1 MLGPAPIAIVL
12 AISLA
17 GTSSA
22 TTGGAS
28 LGASGA
34 ASGTAAD
41 ANSSLQKIASAD
53 RNLRAGEMRAADDR
67 ALAFYK
73 KAASLAAE
81 ALKEEPHSAKANFL
95 YFAAR
100 GRLLVAQGTVRNMVE
115 LVSLRTHLDRALELD
130 PDYPDALAAKG
141 TLAMELPGYLGG
153 DKKLGQQLLRRA
165 VNANPVGPATRLHFA
180 KALVSNGD
188 MTAARHELRLVS
200 YYACRQ
206 RRYLAMR
213 EAETLLEEVRP
224 GSVAADPGRR
234 LATGPH

>member
-1 MLGPAPIAIVL
+1 MLRSAPL

-17 GTSSA
+17 LSLAVSLA
-22 TTGGAS
+22 GAS
-28 LGASGA
+28 AATSGA
-34 ASGTAAD
+34 AS
-41 ANSSLQKIASAD
+41 NSTSYLKKIASAD
-53 RNLRAGEMRAADDR
+53 RNLRAGEMRIADDR
-67 ALAFYK
+67 ALAFYR

-81 ALKEEPHSAKANFL
+81 ALKDDPNSAKAHFL

-100 GRLLVAQGTVRNMVE
+100 GRLLVAQGKVRNMVE
-115 LVSLRTHLDRALELD
+115 LIGLRTYLDRSLELD
-130 PDYPDALAAKG
+130 PHYPDALAAKG
-141 TLAMELPGYLGG
+141 AIAMELPGYLGG

-206 RRYLAMR
+206 RRYRAMR
-213 EAETLLEEVRP
+213 EAETMLEEVRP